1 MGLLYITLWFV
12 GLRWAGVDLREIAEV
27 LLTSA
32 MGASSVAL
40 FARVGGG
47 IYTKAADVGA
57 DLAGKVEAGIPEDD
71 PRNAGVI
78 ADNVGDN
85 VGDVAGMG
93 ADLYESYVGSIVA
106 ASALGVAAF
115 SGSDELQL
123 SATLFPFVLAGVGI
137 VASIIGGFFIR
148 TKQESGEALLGA
160 LRRGV
165 YTSAALVAIISLFV
179 VLRVFG
185 LDYIGIY
192 FALLIGLICGILI
205 GYFAEYYT
213 SYSYKPTQRV
223 SASAT
228 SGPATVLIAGLSTG
242 MLSTAIPVA
251 SVALAIVLS
260 YGAGGIYG
268 IGIAAVGMLSTLG
281 ITLASDAYG
290 PVADNAGGIAQ
301 MSGQGSVVRA
311 RTDALDALGNTNA
324 AAGKGFAIGSAALT
338 ALALITNFHDRITI
352 LLEEAGGAL
361 TTLITN
367 RSVEASFRLSSPYVL
382 LGLFVGGMLPFLFSS
397 FTMRSVGRA
406 AEKIV
411 EEVRRQFRE
420 IKGLMEGKAKA
431 DYSRCVEISTRTAHR
446 EMIVPALLAII
457 SPLVMGLG
465 FGMEALMGLLIG
477 ALVSGFVLALLMANA
492 GASWDNA
499 KKNIEEGAHGG
510 KGSPAHKASVVG
522 DTVGDPFKDTSG
534 PSLNILI
541 KLMSVVSLVFVAFI
555 IRYTLF

>member
-1 MGLLYITLWFV
+1 
-12 GLRWAGVDLREIAEV
+12 
-27 LLTSA
+27 
-32 MGASSVAL
+32 
-40 FARVGGG
+40 
-47 IYTKAADVGA
+47 
-57 DLAGKVEAGIPEDD
+57 
-71 PRNAGVI
+71 
-78 ADNVGDN
+78 
-85 VGDVAGMG
+85 
-93 ADLYESYVGSIVA
+93 
-106 ASALGVAAF
+106 
-115 SGSDELQL
+115 
-123 SATLFPFVLAGVGI
+123 
-137 VASIIGGFFIR
+137 
-148 TKQESGEALLGA
+148 
-160 LRRGV
+160 
-165 YTSAALVAIISLFV
+165 
-179 VLRVFG
+179 
-185 LDYIGIY
+185 
-192 FALLIGLICGILI
+192 
-205 GYFAEYYT
+205 
-213 SYSYKPTQRV
+213 
-223 SASAT
+223 
-228 SGPATVLIAGLSTG
+228 